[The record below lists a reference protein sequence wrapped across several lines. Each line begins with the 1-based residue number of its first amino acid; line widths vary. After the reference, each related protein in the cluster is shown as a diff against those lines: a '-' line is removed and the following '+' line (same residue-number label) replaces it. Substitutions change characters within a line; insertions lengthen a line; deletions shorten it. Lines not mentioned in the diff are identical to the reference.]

1 MSLPWIRVDAQ
12 MFTHPKIA
20 RLRDAR
26 KDRLIVTHLA
36 AMMWS
41 GHHATGGH
49 IPTYALG
56 MVQAQRK
63 DANALVEAGLW
74 DPDLDGDG
82 WHIHDWA
89 DYNPT
94 ADAIQQMRER
104 QRAKALKRW
113 EK

>member
-1 MSLPWIRVDAQ
+1 MGLPWIRVDTQ
-12 MFTHPKIA
+12 MMTHPKIA
-20 RLRDAR
+20 KLRDAR
-26 KDRLIVTHLA
+26 KDRLIVAHLA

-49 IPTYALG
+49 IPKYALPF
-56 MVQAQRK
+56 VQVKRP

-82 WHIHDWA
+82 WRIHDWD
-89 DYNPT
+89 DYNLT
-94 ADAIQQMRER
+94 AETAEAIRKR
-104 QRAKALKRW
+104 QRANALKRW